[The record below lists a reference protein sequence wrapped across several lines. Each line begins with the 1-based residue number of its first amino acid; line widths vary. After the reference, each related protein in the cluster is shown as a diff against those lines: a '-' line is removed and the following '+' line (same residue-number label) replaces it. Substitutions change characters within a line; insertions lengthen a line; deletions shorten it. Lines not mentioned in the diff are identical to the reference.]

1 MTDFVY
7 QGEDF
12 DQKVIKQVE
21 FYFSDSNLQTDI
33 FLFKIYQANDG
44 WVELKTILTFGRMKQ
59 YRPEE
64 RVIEA
69 LKKSD
74 KLELSA
80 NNDMIKRKEPL
91 KDFNELKNTR
101 KRNTIHIEGFPK
113 DLTQEALES
122 WFNEKI
128 ATELPNE
135 KVICC
140 IRRIKNRFTKEF
152 LGIVDVEF
160 KTQEDTEYVLNTV
173 ELSYPEGIVS
183 AEGRDKKDLLKKMS
197 LLTFQEMRE
206 GGKRKPQL
214 LQWFS
219 ASSKLSSVS
228 RKKFKKDFK
237 GKRDN
242 RREFRGSRRE
252 QAGDE
257 NAVESTAT
265 PEAAEQPKQSEEAS
279 EQPKKSEES
288 SEQPKQTQEATEQ
301 PKQTQETPSESAKE
315 PATEA

>member
-183 AEGRDKKDLLKKMS
+183 AEGKDKKDLLKKMS

-206 GGKRKPQL
+206 GGKRFGVNEVTKRRRSFNDSQ
-214 LQWFS
+214 
-219 ASSKLSSVS
+219 
-228 RKKFKKDFK
+228 RGKKFKKDFK

-257 NAVESTAT
+257 KAVESTAT

-301 PKQTQETPSESAKE
+301 PKQTQETPSEPAKE